1 MNYLIKWPKGL
12 RQMKTKW
19 ETIRPEKNEIRATF
33 NPEAYLDYLRA
44 IRTQPETFKTIKNG

>member
-12 RQMKTKW
+12 RQIKNTW

-44 IRTQPETFKTIKNG
+44 ISEQPKNYKPNK